1 MEKQRKKKEG
11 GELKEPKKGGGV
23 KEMEK
28 GGEVKEPKKKG
39 SEIGGA
45 NVKRAEGAKK
55 EVESEEAK
63 RRWRDEGED

>member
-1 MEKQRKKKEG
+1 M
-11 GELKEPKKGGGV
+11 